1 MRIKTPFLAVLF
13 DLDGV
18 IVSSDKLHFLAWRR
32 IAQELNI
39 HFSKA
44 DNEKLKGVSREVS
57 LKIILKASKKK
68 YSSDKQKQL
77 INRKNSYFKKLIPTL
92 SKKNILPG
100 VLKLI
105 KTLKNNKIK
114 IAIAS
119 ASKNTKL
126 ILKVLNLQNIFDAI
140 VDGNQVKK
148 TKPNPEVFLRAA
160 SLLSTKP
167 EQCLVI
173 EDSIVGVEAGVAAGM
188 KVLAIG
194 SARIHPSAIIKAKS
208 LSRISYST
216 LVQRIIQ

>member
-1 MRIKTPFLAVLF
+1 MRIKPPFLAVLF

-39 HFSKA
+39 QFSKA

-126 ILKVLNLQNIFDAI
+126 ILKVLNLQNTFDAI

-194 SARIHPSAIIKAKS
+194 SARIHPSAKIKAKS

-216 LVQRIIQ
+216 LVQRTIQ